1 MKLRSNLSRFTVLL
15 IFALIFT
22 SLNAFAQQ
30 GKYVRK
36 SVSSVESV
44 WVKPGAIDFDV
55 PFNYSFFDKM
65 TEEYIEMSRF
75 DYNNLPDTLL
85 YEFRKQANQ
94 LETVNPET
102 IKGVLEETVVQEILK
117 ILNDPEVKQARGQN
131 LKSEADLESFAATKA
146 KSLALTGE
154 ELKTLMNSA
163 YIYLPYVDIVTDDVS
178 KANVNAMMSQMVQGA
193 MGTDDDD
200 LIQVQIKGGIV
211 WYKLNVAPDG
221 TTDLDLIKNTETEAI
236 GSADETKNK
245 KFRYGEE
252 TFNTS
257 PLEYAF
263 FDATQAWAKNLGVQT
278 KEIKDF
284 KLSAQIVEV
293 VNDIYSLPIGRK
305 EGVHMDDTFFLVENV
320 QTDNGEVKEKR
331 VGFVRV
337 TDLGDN
343 NEDPNNY
350 SKAKH
355 ILGDKQNPGVV
366 VRENPR
372 YGMNLNFGVSGV
384 SGISVLPKHTAYLDG
399 SYLIQ
404 EEAKAGIGVDVNF
417 AYNLAPI
424 VGKTQTFLNLNLGY
438 KALSAE
444 STSGASNT
452 PYLFNVG
459 LGISKKFWSGRFY
472 GGLGGDVSY
481 DGLGISGTYVGQDY
495 SISFNTASFNIGGEA
510 GMMIAPNWVLK
521 AGIGYKLAMEPF
533 SASWE
538 WGDAEA
544 TIPVDGLED
553 LKLGGLTFN
562 VGLSY
567 SLRQLPF
574 NILGFLDGMKKY

>member
-75 DYNNLPDTLL
+75 DYNSLPDTLL

-102 IKGVLEETVVQEILK
+102 IKGVLEETVVQEILN

-236 GSADETKNK
+236 GSADETENK

-293 VNDIYSLPIGRK
+293 VNDMYSLPIGRK
-305 EGVHMDDTFFLVENV
+305 EGIHMDDTFFLVENV
-320 QTDNGEVKEKR
+320 QTSDGEVKEKR

-343 NEDPNNY
+343 NEDPNDY
-350 SKAKH
+350 SKAMH
-355 ILGDKQNPGVV
+355 LLGDKQQPGVV

-372 YGMNLNFGVSGV
+372 YGMNLNFGF
-384 SGISVLPKHTAYLDG
+384 SGISGMSVMPDDALGT
-399 SYLIQ
+399 IT
-404 EEAKAGIGVDVNF
+404 EEATGGYGVGVNF

-424 VGKTQTFLNLNLGY
+424 TGSSQLFLELDLGFHGLNAESNPDSDYSPFLLNAGLNITKKFWFGRGYAGLGGGLGY
-438 KALSAE
+438 DGLSI
-444 STSGASNT
+444 SGTNS
-452 PYLFNVG
+452 
-459 LGISKKFWSGRFY
+459 LGISESLTFNTIS
-472 GGLGGDVSY
+472 LGGDAE
-481 DGLGISGTYVGQDY
+481 VG
-495 SISFNTASFNIGGEA
+495 FLL
-510 GMMIAPNWVLK
+510 APNWTLH
-521 AGIGYKLAMEPF
+521 AGIGYKYATSPF
-533 SASWE
+533 SVSYKRDGE
-538 WGDAEA
+538 SIDYPLGTDAY
-544 TIPVDGLED
+544 ED
-553 LKLGGLTFN
+553 LSLGGLTYK
-562 VGLSY
+562 VGLTY
-567 SLRQLPF
+567 AIRNLPF
-574 NILGFLDGMKKY
+574 NVFGFLDGMKKY